1 MYKLRIS
8 LRAENEI
15 KKISHPHQKAIIL
28 ALTDIKE
35 DPFLG
40 KPLTRELTGR
50 FSYRVGVYRIIYKVN
65 KLFCAKSTEY
75 PSEGKFD
82 SARSFISV
90 ARPQGI
96 RECSNK
102 KDKTI
107 DILTAGHRATIY
119 G

>member
-8 LRAENEI
+8 SRAENEI

-28 ALTDIKE
+28 SLAEIKE

-50 FSYRVGVYRIIYKVN
+50 FSFRVGMYRIIYKVN
-65 KLFCAKSTEY
+65 
-75 PSEGKFD
+75 
-82 SARSFISV
+82 
-90 ARPQGI
+90 
-96 RECSNK
+96 N
-102 KDKTI
+102 KDKII

-119 G
+119 K